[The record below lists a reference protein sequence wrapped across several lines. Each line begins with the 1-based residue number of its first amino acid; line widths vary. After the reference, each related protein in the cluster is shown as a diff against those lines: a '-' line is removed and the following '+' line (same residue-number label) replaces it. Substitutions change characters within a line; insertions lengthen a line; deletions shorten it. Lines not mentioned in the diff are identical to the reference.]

1 MLSIRTPTALRF
13 GAALSSRQAGLSRS
27 LERLSSGLRIN
38 RAADDAAGLGVAT
51 NLETASRSVR
61 VARRNVRDAMS
72 VADTADAALHEV
84 ADHLQRMREL
94 AVASASETYD
104 DDERAYLDDEFGERL
119 DEIDRIAIGTEVLG
133 TRVLGPGAI
142 DIILMVD
149 TSNSM
154 GGEIPAIRTEIPL
167 MREALEADGLD
178 VRMSLVQVSSL
189 VDGLDGSEVLSSLS
203 EGDATFDAALS
214 TLGLTGVGGMDPYNT
229 MLDVTGIEPIAGT
242 SAEPDRQ
249 KVRDGTTQKVII
261 YASDVGLEVTLGAAD
276 EESAAAAL
284 ALAGWTVHAMV
295 RTGPHGGAFDDL
307 TADTGGSMQD
317 MDSLGGNMAAMLSN
331 IADDIRASARPVEGI
346 EVQAGITSDSSSRIQ
361 LGFPVD
367 ATAYGL
373 GIDNE
378 QVATVAGAQ
387 SALGALDAALDA
399 VGSGFAKIGAS
410 RNRLDNAE
418 NLATSQELV
427 MEQSRSRIEDADY
440 AIETAEVTRLQILQ
454 QSAAAALA
462 QAQGVERDAVAMLL
476 G

>member
-1 MLSIRTPTALRF
+1 MLSIRTPIALRF

-51 NLETASRSVR
+51 NLETAARSVR

-72 VADTADAALHEV
+72 AADTADSALHEV

-119 DEIDRIAIGTEVLG
+119 DEIDRIANGTEVLG
-133 TRVLGPGAI
+133 TRVLSPGSI

-149 TSNSM
+149 TSGSM
-154 GGEIPAIRTEIPL
+154 GGEIASIRTQVPL
-167 MREALEADGLD
+167 MRQALEAEGLD

-189 VDGLDGSEVLSSLS
+189 VDPGDGSEVLSSLS
-203 EGDATFDAALS
+203 EGNDNFDSALS
-214 TLGLTGVGGMDPYNT
+214 AMGVTGVGYMDPYST
-229 MLDVTGIEPIAGT
+229 MLDVTGVAPLAGA
-242 SAEPDRQ
+242 SDEPDLQRA
-249 KVRDGTTQKVII
+249 RSGTTQKVII
-261 YASDVGLEVTLGAAD
+261 YASDAGLELSQ
-276 EESAAAAL
+276 SAATEASTGEAL
-284 ALAGWTVHAMV
+284 SQAGWTVHAMV
-295 RTGPHGGAFDDL
+295 RTGPHGAEFDDL
-307 TADTGGSMQD
+307 TSETGGSMQD
-317 MDSLGGNMAAMLSN
+317 MNALGTNMGTMLSN
-331 IADDIRASARPVEGI
+331 IADDIRADARPVDGI
-346 EVQAGITSDSSSRIQ
+346 EVQAGIESDSSSRIE
-361 LGFPVD
+361 LGFPID
-367 ATAYGL
+367 ATTYGL
-373 GIDNE
+373 GIDSE
-378 QVATVAGAQ
+378 QIATIAGAQ
-387 SALGALDAALDA
+387 SALGAIDAALDA
-399 VGSGFAKIGAS
+399 VGSGFANIGAS

-427 MEQSRSRIEDADY
+427 MEQARSRIEDTDFAE
-440 AIETAEVTRLQILQ
+440 ETAETTRLQILQ